1 VTPTT
6 RLTTAR
12 FYLVTPP
19 ILALEV
25 FADVL
30 AGTLDAVEIACVRLA
45 LASRSE
51 DVLVRA
57 ADALRAV
64 CHARD
69 VPLVV
74 ADHFRLAARLGLDG
88 VHLTDGP
95 RQVRAAREALGA
107 NAIVGAYA
115 RASRHD
121 GMTAAEIGAD
131 YVSFGPVAATG
142 LGDGAIAPFELF
154 EWWSE
159 VIETPVVAEGGFT
172 AETAAEIAAVADFVA
187 LGDELWSDPEGPA
200 TALRQ
205 FASRIAG

>member
-1 VTPTT
+1 MPPEI
-6 RLTTAR
+6 RTAQL
-12 FYLVTPP
+12 YLITPP
-19 ILALEV
+19 ILS
-25 FADVL
+25 
-30 AGTLDAVEIACVRLA
+30 LDAFGAMLGGLLDRFEIACVRLA
-45 LASRSE
+45 LATSDE
-51 DVLVRA
+51 DVLMRS
-57 ADALRAV
+57 ADRLRSV

-115 RASRHD
+115 RATRHD

-131 YVSFGPVAATG
+131 YVSFGPLSASA
-142 LGDGAIAPFELF
+142 LGDGSTAPLDLF

-159 VIETPVVAEGGFT
+159 MIETPVVAEGGLT
-172 AETAAEIAAVADFVA
+172 LERAPGVADVADFIA
-187 LGDELWSDPEGPA
+187 LGDEIWSHAEGPDA
-200 TALRQ
+200 ALR
-205 FASRIAG
+205 AYVARIEG